1 MAVYILLVRKYRNT
15 QPNTHK
21 YTRAYTR
28 MYASLL
34 AGLVDPSLL
43 LLAYKITYRFTSAL
57 FINPIDSLWVS
68 LSLSISLSA
77 LSFVSVILHVLSL
90 SLSKCLPSLFLSL
103 SLFFYCNCYLV
114 HLLSTCISFN
124 LYSQSF
130 VRLRANVCWF
140 YTKIVFGR
148 KHPFTA

>member
-43 LLAYKITYRFTSAL
+43 LLAYKIMYRFTSAL
-57 FINPIDSLWVS
+57 FINPIDSL
-68 LSLSISLSA
+68 
-77 LSFVSVILHVLSL
+77 
-90 SLSKCLPSLFLSL
+90 
-103 SLFFYCNCYLV
+103 
-114 HLLSTCISFN
+114 
-124 LYSQSF
+124 
-130 VRLRANVCWF
+130 
-140 YTKIVFGR
+140 
-148 KHPFTA
+148 